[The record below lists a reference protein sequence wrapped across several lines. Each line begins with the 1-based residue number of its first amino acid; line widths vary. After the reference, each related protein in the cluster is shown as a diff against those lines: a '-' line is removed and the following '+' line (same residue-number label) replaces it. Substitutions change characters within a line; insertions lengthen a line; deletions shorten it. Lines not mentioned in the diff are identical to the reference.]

1 MKHTLWHR
9 LRGFS
14 SVPAFAMSVV
24 AMAMVTGCGKKQ
36 EEAPAEVVRP
46 AKTFILGNAGEA
58 SELEFP
64 GETQAIKVA
73 LLAFEVSGRIAEL
86 SLKEGDVVKKDDVL
100 AQLDQ
105 TQLQADLDAATAK
118 KKAAEATLAR
128 VAEAAKSGAVSQ
140 QQLEI
145 TNREYE
151 VEIANL
157 TQAQKALDDTTL
169 KADFDGVVAKL
180 FIERF
185 ENVVGKQDILILQDT
200 SEIKVTVDVP
210 ESRMVLV
217 GPDVSLEERNRQ
229 IKPMVELTALPGRR
243 FPAVITEAAQ
253 TADANTRTYEVT
265 AVFSPQ
271 QDETAKVRI
280 LPGMTAKVIVQV
292 GASSGS
298 NAFRVPSNG
307 IGTSPEGGAF
317 VWKLDPESMTI
328 SEVPV
333 KLEEPGGAM
342 IAVLGE
348 LAKGDEIVISGVRQL
363 QTGMQVSRWQDN
375 QNTGR

>member
-1 MKHTLWHR
+1 
-9 LRGFS
+9 
-14 SVPAFAMSVV
+14 MSVV

-151 VEIANL
+151 VEVANL